1 MSAYEAPLKEIL
13 FALDEVAGLPDI
25 AKLPGYEEAGADT
38 IAAIFEAAGIFSGEI
53 LAPINANGDKGCTL
67 KDGKVTTAE
76 GYRDAYRRF
85 VADGWNAVAFDPAFG
100 GQGMPWVVTTAL
112 QEIWNS
118 GSVAFAACP
127 MLTQAAVEAIYHH
140 GTEAQKAKYLPK
152 LISGEWTGTMNLTEA
167 QAGTDLGAIRTRA
180 EADGPGKP
188 GGSGYL
194 LKGQKIFITH
204 GEHDFVENIIH
215 LVLARHPGGPAG
227 HKGLSLFIAPKFL
240 VNDDGSLGARNDV
253 TCVSIEH
260 KLGLHGSPTC
270 VMAYGDKG
278 GAIAE
283 LIGEP
288 LQGLPH
294 MFTMM
299 NNARLTVGVQGLG
312 IAERATQHASHYARA
327 RVQSAVVG
335 APAGAILPI
344 LHHADVRRNLA
355 TMRAL
360 TQGARA
366 LAYFTAG
373 ALDRAKRHPDEAEQK
388 RQQALVD
395 LMIPI
400 VKAWSTDQGVR
411 VSSLGVQVHGGAGYI
426 EQTGAAQFYRDA
438 RIFPIYE
445 GTNGIQAIDLVGRKI
460 QRDAGRTMHD
470 LIAAM
475 TANLKEFGIKGEDMP
490 ALHDRLTPALQR
502 LGSGTDYILMAGK
515 ADPNLA
521 LAVAQPYL
529 NLCGTV
535 IAGWL
540 LAKSALAATRRLAAG
555 DGDTAFLRGKIAMA
569 RFYADNIL
577 AESAGY
583 LSQINGGAQ
592 SLLSIDPESL

>member
-1 MSAYEAPLKEIL
+1 MSGYEAPLADIL
-13 FALDEVAGLPDI
+13 FMLEEIAGLGEI
-25 AKLPGYEEAGADT
+25 AALPGYEEASPET
-38 IAAIFEAAGIFSGEI
+38 IADILTAAGTFAGEV
-53 LAPINANGDKGCTL
+53 LGPINRNGDKGCVF
-67 KDGKVTTAE
+67 KDGKVTTPE
-76 GYRDAYRRF
+76 GYRDAYQRF
-85 VADGWNAVAFDPAFG
+85 VADGWNAVAFDPEYG
-100 GQGMPWVVTTAL
+100 GQGMPWAVTTAL
-112 QEIWNS
+112 QEIWNG

-140 GTEAQKAKYLPK
+140 GSEAQRAKYLPK

-180 EADGPGKP
+180 EEDGK
-188 GGSGYL
+188 GGYRL
-194 LKGQKIFITH
+194 TGQKIFITH

-215 LVLARHPGGPAG
+215 LVLARHPGGPEG
-227 HKGLSLFIAPKFL
+227 HKGLSLFVCPKFL

-253 TCVSIEH
+253 ACVSIEH

-270 VMAYGDKG
+270 VMAYGENG
-278 GAIAE
+278 GAYAE
-283 LIGEP
+283 LVGEP

-312 IAERATQHASHYARA
+312 IAERATQLASGYAHQ

-335 APAGAILPI
+335 APADARLPI
-344 LHHADVRRNLA
+344 LHHPDVRRNLA
-355 TMRAL
+355 TMQAL

-366 LAYFTAG
+366 LAIFTAG
-373 ALDRAKRHPDEAEQK
+373 ALDRAKRHPDAAERA

-395 LMIPI
+395 LLIPI
-400 VKAWSTDQGVR
+400 TKAWSTDQGIR
-411 VSSLGVQVHGGAGYI
+411 VSSLGIQVHGGAGYI
-426 EQTGAAQFYRDA
+426 EQTGAAQHYRDA
-438 RIFPIYE
+438 RIFAIYE
-445 GTNGIQAIDLVGRKI
+445 GTNGIQAIDLIGRKV
-460 QRDAGRTMHD
+460 QRDEGKAMQA

-475 TANLKEFGIKGEDMP
+475 TDSLAKFGVAGEDLP
-490 ALHDRLTPALQR
+490 ALRERLQPALQR
-502 LGSGTDYILMAGK
+502 LGSGTDYVLLAGK
-515 ADPNLA
+515 GDPRRA

-540 LAKSALAATRRLAAG
+540 LAQAALAASRRLADGQG
-555 DGDTAFLRGKIAMA
+555 DPAYLRRKIALA

-577 AESAGY
+577 GDSSAY
-583 LSQINGGAQ
+583 LTQVTAGGD
-592 SLLSIDPESL
+592 SLLAIDPEAL

>member
-13 FALDEVAGLPDI
+13 FALEEVAGLSEV
-25 AKLPGYEEAGADT
+25 AELPGYKEAGAET
-38 IAAIFEAAGIFSGEI
+38 IAAIFEAAGTFSGEV
-53 LAPINANGDKGCTL
+53 LAPINKEGDRGCTF
-67 KDGKVTTAE
+67 KDGQVTTAP
-76 GYRDAYRRF
+76 GFRDAYQRF
-85 VADGWNAVAFDPAFG
+85 VADGWNAVAFDPEFG

-127 MLTQAAVEAIYHH
+127 MLTQAAVEALYHH

-152 LISGEWTGTMNLTEA
+152 LVSGEWTGTMNLTEP

-180 EADGPGKP
+180 EDDGPGKS
-188 GGSGYL
+188 GGGGYL

-204 GEHDFVENIIH
+204 GEHDFVPNIIH
-215 LVLARHPGGPAG
+215 MVLARHPGGPAG
-227 HKGLSLFIAPKFL
+227 HKGLSLFVAPKFL

-270 VMAYGDKG
+270 VMAYGEKD
-278 GAIAE
+278 GAVAE
-283 LIGEP
+283 LVGDP

-312 IAERATQHASHYARA
+312 IAERATQHAAAYARM
-327 RVQSAVVG
+327 RVQSPVVG
-335 APAGAILPI
+335 APAGASLPI

-373 ALDRAKRHPDEAEQK
+373 ALDRAKKHPDAAERK

-400 VKAWSTDQGVR
+400 FKAWSTDQGVR
-411 VSSLGVQVHGGAGYI
+411 VSSLGVQVHGGAGFI

-460 QRDAGRTMHD
+460 QRDEGRAMHD
-470 LIAAM
+470 LIAIM
-475 TANLKEFGIKGEDMP
+475 SDNLKAFGVQGEDLP
-490 ALHDRLTPALQR
+490 ALHDRLMPALQR

-515 ADPNLA
+515 TDPNLA

-540 LAKSALAATRRLAAG
+540 LAKSALAASKRLAAG
-555 DGDTAFLRGKIAMA
+555 DSDTGFLKGKIAMA

-577 AESAGY
+577 AESNGH
-583 LSQINGGAQ
+583 LSQINGGAK
-592 SLLSIDPESL
+592 SLLAIDPETL

>member
-13 FALDEVAGLPDI
+13 FALEEVAGLSEV
-25 AKLPGYEEAGADT
+25 AELPGYKEAGAET
-38 IAAIFEAAGIFSGEI
+38 IAAIFEAAGTFSGEV
-53 LAPINANGDKGCTL
+53 LAPINKEGDRGCTF
-67 KDGKVTTAE
+67 KDGQVTTAP
-76 GYRDAYRRF
+76 GFRDAYQRF
-85 VADGWNAVAFDPAFG
+85 VADGWNAVAFDPEFG

-127 MLTQAAVEAIYHH
+127 MLTQAAVEALYHH

-152 LISGEWTGTMNLTEA
+152 LVSGEWTGTMNLTEP

-180 EADGPGKP
+180 EDDGPGKS
-188 GGSGYL
+188 GGGGYL
-194 LKGQKIFITH
+194 LKCQKIFITH
-204 GEHDFVENIIH
+204 GEHDFVPNIIH
-215 LVLARHPGGPAG
+215 MVLARHPGGPAG
-227 HKGLSLFIAPKFL
+227 HKGLSLFVAPKFL

-270 VMAYGDKG
+270 VMAYGEKD
-278 GAIAE
+278 GAVAE
-283 LIGEP
+283 LVGDP

-312 IAERATQHASHYARA
+312 IAERATQHAAAYARM
-327 RVQSAVVG
+327 RVQSPVVG
-335 APAGAILPI
+335 APAGASLPI

-366 LAYFTAG
+366 LAYFMAG
-373 ALDRAKRHPDEAEQK
+373 ALDRAKKHPDAAERK

-411 VSSLGVQVHGGAGYI
+411 VSSLGVQVHGGAGFI

-460 QRDAGRTMHD
+460 QRDEGRAMHD
-470 LIAAM
+470 LIAIM
-475 TANLKEFGIKGEDMP
+475 SDNLKAFGVQGEDLP
-490 ALHDRLTPALQR
+490 ALHDRLMPALQR

-515 ADPNLA
+515 TDPNLA

-540 LAKSALAATRRLAAG
+540 LAKSALAASKRLAAG
-555 DGDTAFLRGKIAMA
+555 DSDTGFLKGKIAMA

-577 AESAGY
+577 AESNGH
-583 LSQINGGAQ
+583 LSQINGGAK
-592 SLLSIDPESL
+592 SLLAIDPETL

>member
-13 FALDEVAGLPDI
+13 FALNEVAGLPEI

-38 IAAIFEAAGIFSGEI
+38 IAAIFEAAGTFSGEV
-53 LAPINANGDKGCTL
+53 LAPINRQGDKGCSL

-76 GYRDAYRRF
+76 GYRDAYQRF

-100 GQGMPWVVTTAL
+100 GQGMPWAVTTAL

-127 MLTQAAVEAIYHH
+127 MLTQAAVEAIFHH
-140 GTEAQKAKYLPK
+140 GTAVQKAKYLPK
-152 LISGEWTGTMNLTEA
+152 LVSGEWTGTMNLTEA

-180 EADGPGKP
+180 EEDGKG
-188 GGSGYL
+188 GYL

-227 HKGLSLFIAPKFL
+227 HKGLSLFICPKFL
-240 VNDDGSLGARNDV
+240 VNDDGSLGPRNDV
-253 TCVSIEH
+253 TCVSLEH

-278 GAIAE
+278 GAHAE
-283 LIGEP
+283 LIGEA

-312 IAERATQHASHYARA
+312 IAERATQHAAHYARI

-335 APAGAILPI
+335 APPGANLPI
-344 LHHADVRRNLA
+344 LHHPDVRRNLA

-360 TQGARA
+360 TQGSRA

-373 ALDRAKRHPDEAEQK
+373 ALDRAKHHPDAAERK
-388 RQQALVD
+388 RQQALLD

-400 VKAWSTDQGVR
+400 VKAWSTDNGVR
-411 VSSLGVQVHGGAGYI
+411 TSSLGVQVHGGAGYI
-426 EQTGAAQFYRDA
+426 EETGAAQFYRDA

-460 QRDAGRTMHD
+460 QRDDGRAMHD
-470 LIAAM
+470 LIILM
-475 TANLKEFGIKGEDMP
+475 TANLNELGIKGEELP
-490 ALHDRLTPALQR
+490 ALHDRLMPALQR

-515 ADPNLA
+515 TDPNLA

-540 LAKSALAATRRLAAG
+540 LAKSALAASRRLEAG
-555 DGDTAFLRGKIAMA
+555 DSDVDFLNAKIAMA
-569 RFYADNIL
+569 CFYADNIL
-577 AESAGY
+577 AESAGH
-583 LSQINGGAQ
+583 LSQVTNSAK

>member
-1 MSAYEAPLKEIL
+1 MSGYEAPLADIL
-13 FALDEVAGLPDI
+13 FMLEEIAGLGEI
-25 AKLPGYEEAGADT
+25 AALPGYEEASPET
-38 IAAIFEAAGIFSGEI
+38 IADILTAAGTFAGEV
-53 LAPINANGDKGCTL
+53 LGPINRNGDKGCVF
-67 KDGKVTTAE
+67 KDGKVTTPA
-76 GYRDAYRRF
+76 GYRDAYQRF
-85 VADGWNAVAFDPAFG
+85 VADGWNAVAFDPAYG

-112 QEIWNS
+112 QEIWNG

-140 GTEAQKAKYLPK
+140 GSDAQKAKYLPK

-180 EADGPGKP
+180 EEDGK
-188 GGSGYL
+188 GGYR

-215 LVLARHPGGPAG
+215 LVLARHPGGPEG
-227 HKGLSLFIAPKFL
+227 HKGLSLFVCPKFL
-240 VNDDGSLGARNDV
+240 VNDDGSLGARNDL

-270 VMAYGDKG
+270 VMAYGENG

-283 LIGEP
+283 LVGEP

-312 IAERATQHASHYARA
+312 IAERATQQASGYARQ
-327 RVQSAVVG
+327 RVQSAIVG
-335 APAGAILPI
+335 APADARLPI
-344 LHHADVRRNLA
+344 LHHPDVRRNLA
-355 TMRAL
+355 TMQAL

-366 LAYFTAG
+366 LALFTAG
-373 ALDRAKRHPDEAEQK
+373 ALDRAKRHPDTAERR

-395 LMIPI
+395 LLIPI
-400 VKAWSTDQGVR
+400 VKAWSTDQGIR
-411 VSSLGVQVHGGAGYI
+411 VSSLGIQVHGGAGYI
-426 EQTGAAQFYRDA
+426 EETGAAQHYRDA
-438 RIFPIYE
+438 RIFAIYE
-445 GTNGIQAIDLVGRKI
+445 GTNGIQAIDLMGRKV
-460 QRDAGRTMHD
+460 QRDEGKAMQS
-470 LIAAM
+470 LIATM
-475 TANLKEFGIKGEDMP
+475 TDSLKQFGVAGEDLP
-490 ALHDRLTPALQR
+490 ALRERLQPALQR
-502 LGSGTDYILMAGK
+502 LGSGTDYILLAGRE
-515 ADPNLA
+515 DPRRA

-540 LAKSALAATRRLAAG
+540 LAQAALAASRCLAEGQG
-555 DGDTAFLRGKIAMA
+555 DPAYLQRKIALA

-577 AESAGY
+577 GDSSAY
-583 LSQINGGAQ
+583 LTQVTSGGD
-592 SLLSIDPESL
+592 SLLAIDPEAL

>member
-1 MSAYEAPLKEIL
+1 MSGYEAPLADIL
-13 FALDEVAGLPDI
+13 FTLEEVAGLREI
-25 AKLPGYEEAGADT
+25 AALPGYEEASPET
-38 IAAIFEAAGIFSGEI
+38 IADVLTAAGTFAGEV
-53 LAPINANGDKGCTL
+53 LGPINRNGDQGCIL
-67 KDGKVTTAE
+67 KDGSVTTPS
-76 GYRDAYRRF
+76 GYRDAYQRF
-85 VADGWNAVAFDPAFG
+85 IADGWNAVAFDPAYG

-112 QEIWNS
+112 QEIWNG

-140 GTEAQKAKYLPK
+140 GSEAQKAKYLPK

-180 EADGPGKP
+180 EEDGK
-188 GGSGYL
+188 GGYR

-204 GEHDFVENIIH
+204 GEHDFVPNIIH
-215 LVLARHPGGPAG
+215 LVLARHPGGPEG
-227 HKGLSLFIAPKFL
+227 HKGLSLFICPKFL
-240 VNDDGSLGARNDV
+240 VGDDGSLGARNDV
-253 TCVSIEH
+253 TCISIGH

-270 VMAYGDKG
+270 VMAYGENG

-283 LIGEP
+283 LVGEP

-312 IAERATQHASHYARA
+312 VAERAAQLASGYARH
-327 RVQSAVVG
+327 RVQSAIVG
-335 APAGAILPI
+335 APADAKLPI
-344 LHHADVRRNLA
+344 LHHPDVRRNLA
-355 TMRAL
+355 TMQAL

-373 ALDRAKRHPDEAEQK
+373 ALDRAKRHPDATERV

-395 LMIPI
+395 LLIPI
-400 VKAWSTDQGVR
+400 VKAWSTDQGIR
-411 VSSLGVQVHGGAGYI
+411 VSSIGIQVHGGAGYI
-426 EQTGAAQFYRDA
+426 EETGAAQHYRDA
-438 RIFPIYE
+438 RIFAIYE
-445 GTNGIQAIDLVGRKI
+445 GTNGIQAIDLVGRKV
-460 QRDAGRTMHD
+460 QRDGGKAMQALITTMTD
-470 LIAAM
+470 A
-475 TANLKEFGIKGEDMP
+475 LKKFGVAGEDLP
-490 ALHDRLTPALQR
+490 ALRERLQSALQR
-502 LGSGTDYILMAGK
+502 LGSGTDYILLAGK
-515 ADPNLA
+515 EDPRRA

-540 LAKSALAATRRLAAG
+540 LALTALAATKRLAGGKSDPAY
-555 DGDTAFLRGKIAMA
+555 LQRKIALA

-577 AESAGY
+577 GDSAAY
-583 LSQINGGAQ
+583 LAQVTSGGD
-592 SLLSIDPESL
+592 SLLAIDPEAL

>member
-1 MSAYEAPLKEIL
+1 MSGYEAPLADIL
-13 FALDEVAGLPDI
+13 FTLEEVAGLGDI
-25 AKLPGYEEAGADT
+25 AKLPGYGEATPDT
-38 IAAIFEAAGIFSGEI
+38 IADILAAAATFSGEV
-53 LAPINANGDKGCTL
+53 LAPINRNGDRGCTL
-67 KDGKVTTAE
+67 KNGAVTTPA
-76 GYRDAYRRF
+76 GYRDAYQRF
-85 VADGWNAVAFDPAFG
+85 IADGWNAVAFDPAYG

-127 MLTQAAVEAIYHH
+127 MLTQGAVEAIFHH
-140 GTEAQKAKYLPK
+140 GSEAQKKKYLPK
-152 LISGEWTGTMNLTEA
+152 LVSGEWTGTMNLTEA
-167 QAGTDLGAIRTRA
+167 QAGTDLGAIRTKA
-180 EADGPGKP
+180 EDDGK
-188 GGSGYL
+188 GGYR

-215 LVLARHPGGPAG
+215 LVLARHPGGPEG
-227 HKGLSLFIAPKFL
+227 NKGLSLFLCPKFL

-270 VMAYGDKG
+270 VMAYGDKD

-283 LIGEP
+283 LVGEP

-312 IAERATQHASHYARA
+312 VAERALQQAAGYARQ

-335 APAGAILPI
+335 APAGARLPI
-344 LHHADVRRNLA
+344 LHHPDVRRNLA
-355 TMRAL
+355 TMQGL
-360 TQGARA
+360 TQGSRA
-366 LAYFTAG
+366 IAYFTAG
-373 ALDRAKRHPDEAEQK
+373 ALDRAKAHPDSAERV
-388 RQQALVD
+388 RQQALAE
-395 LMIPI
+395 LLIPI
-400 VKAWSTDQGVR
+400 HKAWCTDQGIR
-411 VSSLGVQVHGGAGYI
+411 TSSIGIQVHGGAGYI
-426 EQTGAAQFYRDA
+426 EETGAAQHYRDA
-438 RIFPIYE
+438 RIFAIYE

-460 QRDAGRTMHD
+460 QRDQGQAMQG
-470 LIAAM
+470 LITHM
-475 TANLKEFGIKGEDMP
+475 TESLSRFGVAGEDLP
-490 ALHDRLTPALQR
+490 ALRERLAAALQR
-502 LGSGTDYILMAGK
+502 LGSGTDYILLAGK
-515 ADPNLA
+515 QDPRKA

-540 LAKSALAATRRLAAG
+540 LALAALAASQHLATG
-555 DGDTAFLRGKIAMA
+555 TGDTAYLRRKIALA

-577 AESAGY
+577 SESAGY
-583 LSQINGGAQ
+583 LAQVNGGAD
-592 SLLSIDPESL
+592 SLLAIDPEAL

>member
-1 MSAYEAPLKEIL
+1 MSSYEAPLKDIL
-13 FALDEVAGLPDI
+13 FTLEAVAGLREI
-25 AKLPGYEEAGADT
+25 SGLPGYEEASPETVAD
-38 IAAIFEAAGIFSGEI
+38 ILAAAATFSGEV
-53 LAPINANGDKGCTL
+53 LAPINRNGDKGCKL
-67 KDGKVTTAE
+67 KDGAVTTPE
-76 GYRDAYRRF
+76 GYRDAYQRF
-85 VADGWNAVAFDPAFG
+85 IADGWNAVAFDPEYG

-127 MLTQAAVEAIYHH
+127 MLTQGAVEAIYHH
-140 GTEAQKAKYLPK
+140 GSEAQKKKYLPK

-167 QAGTDLGAIRTRA
+167 QAGTDLGAIRTKA
-180 EADGPGKP
+180 EDDGK
-188 GGSGYL
+188 GGYR

-215 LVLARHPGGPAG
+215 LVLARHPGGPDG
-227 HKGLSLFIAPKFL
+227 NKGLSLFLCPKFL

-270 VMAYGDKG
+270 VMAYGDQG

-283 LIGEP
+283 LVGEP

-312 IAERATQHASHYARA
+312 VAERAIQQASGYAKQ

-335 APAGAILPI
+335 APAGSKLPI
-344 LHHADVRRNLA
+344 LHHPDVRRNLA
-355 TMRAL
+355 TMQGL
-360 TQGARA
+360 TQGSRA

-373 ALDRAKRHPDEAEQK
+373 ALDRAKTHPDKDERT
-388 RQQALVD
+388 RQQALAE
-395 LMIPI
+395 LLIPI
-400 VKAWSTDQGVR
+400 HKAWTTDNGIR
-411 VSSLGVQVHGGAGYI
+411 TASIGVQVHGGAGYI
-426 EQTGAAQFYRDA
+426 EETGAAQHYRDA
-438 RIFPIYE
+438 RIFAIYE
-445 GTNGIQAIDLVGRKI
+445 GTNGIQAIDLIGRKL
-460 QRDAGRTMHD
+460 QRDEGKTMRALVTHMSESLTRFGKERED
-470 LIAAM
+470 LM
-475 TANLKEFGIKGEDMP
+475 TLRERLLP
-490 ALHDRLTPALQR
+490 AIQR
-502 LGSGTDYILMAGK
+502 LGSGTDYILLTGK
-515 ADPNLA
+515 TDPRLP

-540 LAKSALAATRRLAAG
+540 LALAALAAAEKLASGEGDAG
-555 DGDTAFLRGKIAMA
+555 YLKHKIAMA

-577 AESAGY
+577 GDSAAFVAQIHAGAES
-583 LSQINGGAQ
+583 
-592 SLLSIDPESL
+592 LLALDPEAL